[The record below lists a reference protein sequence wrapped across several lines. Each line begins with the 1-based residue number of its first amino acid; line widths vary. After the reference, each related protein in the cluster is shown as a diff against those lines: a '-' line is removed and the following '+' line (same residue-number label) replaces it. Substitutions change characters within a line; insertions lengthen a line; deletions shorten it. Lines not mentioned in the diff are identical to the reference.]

1 MLVRVPLKIT
11 LDGSVD
17 IVLEEGETLESLSSE
32 EIESRALDALEDDYE
47 HYESTAEMTDTDVD
61 STGAYVI
68 DDEDDED
75 EDYDSNNDFYDEDDE
90 ELEELLNELLE
101 D

>member
-1 MLVRVPLKIT
+1 MIVRVPLTIT

-47 HYESTAEMTDTDVD
+47 HYESTAEMTEIDVD

-68 DDEDDED
+68 DDKDN
-75 EDYDSNNDFYDEDDE
+75 EDYDDDNNNDFYDEDDE